1 MLFDGGRNPHHIF
14 FSKVFKFTW
23 KRAESKE
30 KENFSFFQFLFFE
43 LWSFFSN
50 FGDVITT
57 IFYDFFT
64 ITRKIKIR
72 RKKFIIYF
80 IPLSKLRITHKNQII
95 NAKLRGER
103 EGVGISLVGKIPNL
117 FLLLLFACFSLQLKS
132 TEEGNLL

>member
-1 MLFDGGRNPHHIF
+1 MLFGYAGQNPNTFF

-30 KENFSFFQFLFFE
+30 KENFSFFRFLFFE

-64 ITRKIKIR
+64 ITQKIKIR
-72 RKKFIIYF
+72 RKKIYYLFHSIQQTPNRPWKPDHKCKTEGRAGGGRHILSWKNSQSLLAAIVCLFFIATKI
-80 IPLSKLRITHKNQII
+80 H
-95 NAKLRGER
+95 RG
-103 EGVGISLVGKIPNL
+103 S
-117 FLLLLFACFSLQLKS
+117 
-132 TEEGNLL
+132 